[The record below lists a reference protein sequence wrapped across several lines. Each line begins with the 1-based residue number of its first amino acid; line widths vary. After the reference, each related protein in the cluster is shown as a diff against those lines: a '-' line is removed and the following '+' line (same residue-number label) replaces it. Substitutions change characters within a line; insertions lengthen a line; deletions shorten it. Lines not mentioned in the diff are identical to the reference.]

1 MEAEARRQTA
11 FAHRRGASSSEGGS
25 RRGGFN
31 SDAPND
37 RLSPAGACRGQC
49 PHARAESSAGPS
61 DTCSGRRQNPSGECL
76 RLVRAYRTR
85 ALWAY
90 VVRSRRPRQMVDYG
104 SLEDNSLQRT
114 CSTCK
119 DPAGNG
125 SSSAAS
131 GLLRLSHPPQSSR
144 SRTIIWRSWI
154 GATSGPGAVVSRVKA
169 APRSGMGRQSPAKQN
184 QSSPAFVNFHFDF
197 GDFLP
202 VNSKKCDAGTRQ
214 RPTGKRLP
222 SERKLMIGGP
232 LGFAGGKP
240 QRKTENSNEPSSRRL
255 TTGAGS
261 VGQMSSRG
269 SRFGAAD
276 GHLTGMRVSLNAAR

>member
-1 MEAEARRQTA
+1 MEAEARRQTT

-25 RRGGFN
+25 RRGGVY

-49 PHARAESSAGPS
+49 AHRRAESSAGPS

-90 VVRSRRPRQMVDYG
+90 VVRSRRPRQMVAYG
-104 SLEDNSLQRT
+104 SVEDNSLQRT

-125 SSSAAS
+125 WRSAAS

-154 GATSGPGAVVSRVKA
+154 GSMSGPGTVVSRVKA

-184 QSSPAFVNFHFDF
+184 QSSPAFVNVHFDF
-197 GDFLP
+197 GDLVP
-202 VNSKKCDAGTRQ
+202 
-214 RPTGKRLP
+214 
-222 SERKLMIGGP
+222 
-232 LGFAGGKP
+232 
-240 QRKTENSNEPSSRRL
+240 
-255 TTGAGS
+255 
-261 VGQMSSRG
+261 
-269 SRFGAAD
+269 
-276 GHLTGMRVSLNAAR
+276 